1 MISRGPGPTSETSLF
16 HIPVWNVVSVSLFA
30 IILLSF
36 FAVVNRHPLQ
46 IIRLFFIDC
55 SEICFINRAG
65 KIFSLLAA
73 QRAFRL
79 CSPAKECFAFSASS
93 LSELVNSCVLQR
105 CFLYGK
111 KRGGRYAVRPFTKLS
126 GSSVTVWAARLS
138 FILRLR
144 PGYPLPAA

>member
-73 QRAFRL
+73 QGARPVSNNFICTPLRNQVGAGTAL
-79 CSPAKECFAFSASS
+79 LSCSYRIILLSASI
-93 LSELVNSCVLQR
+93 
-105 CFLYGK
+105 
-111 KRGGRYAVRPFTKLS
+111 
-126 GSSVTVWAARLS
+126 LS
-138 FILRLR
+138 FTAPRYEPPLSQ
-144 PGYPLPAA
+144 YPLCYLHCDPLPSVSRQE

>member
-1 MISRGPGPTSETSLF
+1 MTIMISRCPGPTSETSLF

-73 QRAFRL
+73 QSICCINSKL
-79 CSPAKECFAFSASS
+79 PSAYLRIKNWQESS
-93 LSELVNSCVLQR
+93 
-105 CFLYGK
+105 F
-111 KRGGRYAVRPFTKLS
+111 
-126 GSSVTVWAARLS
+126 
-138 FILRLR
+138 
-144 PGYPLPAA
+144 LPASYILFCSKFCFQSFGERRNDFV